1 MTGTTAWLDFPAARS
16 GGAMAV
22 QAKGA
27 LGEFDVVHDRLVAGQ
42 SGVHRYDVVG
52 QARFVLQAKVATE
65 AFDPILV
72 VMGPDHNRWELS
84 SAPSHGLELP
94 VAGAYA
100 LFVTSRENVTAGRAV
115 GSGEYRL
122 TLLCD
127 APPPATAATG
137 RKTALAPVNV
147 PAPPSSRSGRF
158 SDWESEPR

>member
-1 MTGTTAWLDFPAARS
+1 MLTTAWLDDPAARS
-16 GGAMAV
+16 GGALAV

-27 LGEFDVVHDRLVAGQ
+27 LGEFDVVHDRLVPGQ

-52 QARFVLQAKVATE
+52 QAHFVLQAKVATE
-65 AFDPILV
+65 AFEPVLV
-72 VMGPDHNRWELS
+72 VMGPDRIRWELS
-84 SAPSHGLELP
+84 SLSSKGLELP
-94 VAGAYA
+94 VAGAYT
-100 LFVTSRENVTAGRAV
+100 LFVTSRENVAAGRAV

-127 APPPATAATG
+127 APSSVAPASV
-137 RKTALAPVNV
+137 PI